1 MRLRHLPIRVSTGLL
16 ILDSGLNKRGAD
28 AETAEGLHGMAVGA
42 YPFLADLEPQQ
53 FVRMLS
59 RAEIALGLALLL
71 PFVPTFLVA
80 LALTGFSGGLVG
92 MYLRTPALHK
102 EGSIRPNQGGLAIA
116 KDVWMLGGA
125 LSMVLDLLTPRRP
138 LRAAKD

>member
-28 AETAEGLHGMAVGA
+28 EETAAALHGMAAGA
-42 YPFLADLEPQQ
+42 YPFLADLEPKE
-53 FVRMLS
+53 FVRQLS
-59 RAEIALGLALLL
+59 RAEIALGAALLV

-80 LALTGFSGGLVG
+80 LALGVFSGGLVG
-92 MYLRTPALHK
+92 LYLRTPGMHK
-102 EGSIRPNQGGLAIA
+102 DGSIRPNQQGLAVA

-125 LSMVLDLLTPRRP
+125 ASMVLDLLTPRRP
-138 LRAAKD
+138 ARS